1 MSSVEEPQ
9 SRDPIDVHM
18 VLAVMMDQLADLA
31 WQKLGLRHDVG
42 SGKIEPNLPQAK
54 SAIDVIVSISKIL
67 DPHLDDEDRR
77 QVQGMVRDLQINYV
91 ERNQGNA

>member
-9 SRDPIDVHM
+9 SREPIDVHM

-42 SGKIEPNLPQAK
+42 SGKIAPNLSQAK